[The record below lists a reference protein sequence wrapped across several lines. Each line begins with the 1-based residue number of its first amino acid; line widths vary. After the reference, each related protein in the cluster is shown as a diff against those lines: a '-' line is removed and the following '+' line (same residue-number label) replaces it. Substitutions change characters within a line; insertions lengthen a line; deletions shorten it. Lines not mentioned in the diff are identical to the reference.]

1 MGIISQGE
9 LLLVEEK
16 NFLMQKLGK
25 KQLQIELKQAID
37 RIPEALDAFHLELSD
52 DSRYLTYTYD
62 PDVERTGITAL
73 LQSLNEVGISLKD
86 LKTSQSSLED
96 IFVRMVNS
104 R

>member
-1 MGIISQGE
+1 M
-9 LLLVEEK
+9 EEK

-25 KQLQIELKQAID
+25 KQLLIELKQSID
-37 RIPEALDAFHLELSD
+37 RIPEALEVYHLELSAD
-52 DSRYLTYTYD
+52 NRYLTYTYD

-73 LQSLNEVGISLKD
+73 LQSMNEVGIALKD